1 MSAPLSAAQS
11 AQRAV
16 AAFAGPPLLPPLLEV
31 HDLHVSVAGRALL
44 RGVSMQVAAGE
55 LVGVIG
61 PNGAG
66 KTTFFR
72 AITGLAPHARGAV
85 DLDGV
90 ALEKRSGRERAR
102 AIAVVEQLPEA
113 PATMRVRE
121 LVMLGRFPH
130 LGLLGRESARDVA
143 IARQAMASAGC
154 ATLADRLLGTLSGG
168 ERRRAFI
175 ARALAQ
181 EPRLLLLDEPT
192 AGLDASAQGEIF
204 EVMRARA
211 DSGAGVLVVVHDLSL
226 AAAWCD
232 RLLLLHE
239 GVMVA
244 SGEPRV
250 VVTAEHLGRVY
261 GPYVS
266 VLTHPHTGLP
276 LVVPAGAGEA
286 RVGRGPHEPRA

>member
-1 MSAPLSAAQS
+1 MT
-11 AQRAV
+11 
-16 AAFAGPPLLPPLLEV
+16 GTPPLLEV
-31 HDLHVSVAGRALL
+31 RDLQVEVAEQTLL
-44 RGVSMQVAAGE
+44 CGVSMQVAAGE

-66 KTTFFR
+66 KTTLLR
-72 AITGLAPHARGAV
+72 AITGLVPHARGSV
-85 DLDGV
+85 HLDGA
-90 ALEKRSGRERAR
+90 ALGAQRSRERAR
-102 AIAVVEQLPEA
+102 TIAVVEQLPEA
-113 PATMRVRE
+113 PPTMRVRE

-143 IARQAMASAGC
+143 IAHEAMLRAGC

-192 AGLDASAQGEIF
+192 SALDASAQGEIF
-204 EVMRARA
+204 EVIRAQA
-211 DSGAGVLVVVHDLSL
+211 DGGAGVLVVVHDLTL

-232 RLLLLHE
+232 RLVLLHE
-239 GVMVA
+239 GTVVA
-244 SGEPRV
+244 SGEPRT
-250 VVTAEHLGRVY
+250 VVTSEHLARVY

-266 VLTHPHTGLP
+266 VLAHPLTGAP
-276 LVVPAGAGEA
+276 LVVPAGAE
-286 RVGRGPHEPRA
+286 RRATAPDDERRDPVVQ